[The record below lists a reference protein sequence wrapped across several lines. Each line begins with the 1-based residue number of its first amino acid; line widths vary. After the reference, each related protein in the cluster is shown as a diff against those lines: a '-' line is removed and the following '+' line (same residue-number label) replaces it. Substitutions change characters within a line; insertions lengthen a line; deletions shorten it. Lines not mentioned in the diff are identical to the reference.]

1 MHFCLNWRRA
11 AVSLLTVTS
20 LTAAGMTAVAG
31 PAAAQ
36 SGARADNHVSRVPIC
51 TTWKHHDAMIE
62 RVLRAVHALHPNNA
76 VSFELRDSYLGVECW
91 YHPHAQFYS
100 ASSVKAT
107 ILASLLLKAQE
118 EHRQLTAYEKG
129 QAWLMITQS
138 DNFAATNL
146 WNDVGMPHI
155 QHFLNLAHMSET
167 VLNPAWG
174 ATLETAH
181 DETLLLR
188 LLMYDNDILTNASRR
203 YELYLMHNVIPS
215 QQWGARTGVP
225 ARFTWHIK
233 NGWAPIQPAACPGK
247 PWTVDAL
254 GAFTSKVHDYSLVI
268 MSTCNGG
275 APGVTNTYAEAINHA
290 MYPHAKFPQVS
301 PPPSPSWNIPD
312 EPAWAMRASGGT
324 GAGG

>member
-1 MHFCLNWRRA
+1 MHFFLNWRRA

-20 LTAAGMTAVAG
+20 LAAAGLTAVPG

-36 SGARADNHVSRVPIC
+36 SGARSEDQVSSVPIC
-51 TTWKHHDAMIE
+51 ITWKHRNGMIK
-62 RVLRAVHALHPNNA
+62 RVLRAVDALHPNNT

-91 YHPHAQFYS
+91 YHPHVQFYS
-100 ASSVKAT
+100 ASTIKAT

-118 EHRQLTAYEKG
+118 EHRQLTAYEKA

-138 DNFAATNL
+138 DNSAATNL
-146 WNDVGMPHI
+146 WNDVGMSHI
-155 QHFLNLAHMSET
+155 QHFLNLAHMTET

-174 ATLETAH
+174 VTLETAH

-188 LLMYDNDILTNASRR
+188 LLMYPNHILTNASRR
-203 YELYLMHNVIPS
+203 YELYLMHNVIPA
-215 QQWGARTGVP
+215 QQWGARTGAP

-233 NGWAPIQPAACPGK
+233 NGWAPNLPAACPNA

-268 MSTCNGG
+268 MSDCATG
-275 APGVTNTYAEAINHA
+275 APGVTNIYAEAINHA
-290 MYPHAKFPQVS
+290 MYPHAKYPQAS
-301 PPPSPSWNIPD
+301 PPPSPSWKIPD
-312 EPAWAMRASGGT
+312 EPAWAMRAG
-324 GAGG
+324 GAGVGS